1 MLQTQNPQQAVA
13 ASPALETTPEQPP
26 QPPRLQQTAKSRWWV
41 YLILTLG
48 LIIMIGPFVWMVMDS
63 FKGQAELAQLPPTWY
78 PVSPT
83 LNNYSRLFTDFN
95 FPQYFLNTVIL
106 AVSITVLN
114 LLFCSMLGYALA
126 KLRFRGRKAL
136 FLLVLATLMVPS
148 TVTLVPLFV
157 LMSKLQLVNTLT
169 AVILPESAGALGVF
183 LMRQFMLDIPD
194 ELLDAARVDG
204 ASEFFIYWRVVL
216 PLSGPALATLTILTF
231 LASWN
236 DFIWPLIVLT
246 NDQSYNLPVALAT
259 FAIGQHG
266 SDYGLLLAGSVL
278 VVTPIVIVFLLLQRY
293 FTQGIAMTGL
303 KG

>member
-1 MLQTQNPQQAVA
+1 MLQAE
-13 ASPALETTPEQPP
+13 SPEQIIARPLPETTPEQST
-26 QPPRLQQTAKSRWWV
+26 QPKRVKTNWWV
-41 YLILTLG
+41 YILLTVG
-48 LIIMIGPFVWMVMDS
+48 LIIMIGPFVWMVLDS
-63 FKGQAELAQLPPTWY
+63 VKGQAELAQLPPTWL
-78 PVSPT
+78 PVAPT
-83 LNNYSRLFTDFN
+83 LNNYSRLFTELN
-95 FPQYFLNTVIL
+95 FPQYFLNSVIL
-106 AVSITVLN
+106 AVSVTVLN

-126 KLRFRGRKAL
+126 KLKFVGKNAL
-136 FLLVLATLMVPS
+136 FILVLVTLMVPS

-169 AVILPESAGALGVF
+169 AVILPEAAGALGVF

-204 ASEFFIYWRVVL
+204 ASEFYLYWRIVL

-259 FAIGQHG
+259 FAVGEHG
-266 SDYGLLLAGSVL
+266 TDYGILLAGA
-278 VVTPIVIVFLLLQRY
+278 VVVITPIVIVFILLQRY

>member
-1 MLQTQNPQQAVA
+1 MLQAGSTEQIIATPL
-13 ASPALETTPEQPP
+13 PEEMPEQPGRI
-26 QPPRLQQTAKSRWWV
+26 QKKTSTSWWV
-41 YLILTLG
+41 YVLLTLG
-48 LIIMIGPFVWMVMDS
+48 LIIMIGPFVWMVLDS
-63 FKGQAELAQLPPTWY
+63 FKGQGELAQLPPTWF
-78 PVSPT
+78 PVAPT
-83 LNNYSRLFTDFN
+83 LGNYSNLFTQFN
-95 FPQYFLNTVIL
+95 FPQYFLNSVIL
-106 AVSITVLN
+106 AVSVTVLN

-126 KLRFRGRKAL
+126 KLKFRGKNAL

-183 LMRQFMLDIPD
+183 LMRQFMRDIPD

-204 ASEFFIYWRVVL
+204 ASEFYIYWRLVL

-266 SDYGLLLAGSVL
+266 TDYGLLLAGAVI
-278 VVTPIVIVFLLLQRY
+278 VVMPMVIVFLLLQRY